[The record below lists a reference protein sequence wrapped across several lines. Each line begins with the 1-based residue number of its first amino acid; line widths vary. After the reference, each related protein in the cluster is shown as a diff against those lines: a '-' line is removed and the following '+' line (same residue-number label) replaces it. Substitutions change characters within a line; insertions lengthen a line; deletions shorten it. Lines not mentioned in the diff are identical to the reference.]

1 MAIKNP
7 AHPGRVVKEEID
19 FLNLTVAKAAE
30 ALGVTRSQ
38 LHRVVSGKSSL
49 SAEMA
54 LRLECVIG
62 STADHWL
69 RMQAAYDAAKIRG
82 RAKEITKGLKRVPAP
97 KEAAQEQPSLV

>member
-1 MAIKNP
+1 MALKNP
-7 AHPGRVVKEEID
+7 SHPGRVVREEIE
-19 FLNLTVAKAAE
+19 FLNLTVAQAAK

-38 LHRVVSGKSSL
+38 LHRVVSGSSSV

-69 RMQAAYDAAKIRG
+69 RMQAAYDAVEIRS
-82 RAKEITKGLKRVPAP
+82 RATEITKGLKRVSAP
-97 KEAAQEQPSLV
+97 TEATPEQPSAG

>member
-1 MAIKNP
+1 MALKNP
-7 AHPGRVVKEEID
+7 AHPGRVVREEIG
-19 FLNLTVAKAAE
+19 FLNLTVAQAAK

-38 LHRVVSGKSSL
+38 LHRVVSGRSSV

-69 RMQAAYDAAKIRG
+69 RMQAAYDAAEVRG
-82 RAKEITKGLKRVPAP
+82 RATEITKGLKRVPAP
-97 KEAAQEQPSLV
+97 KKSAPEQPSLG